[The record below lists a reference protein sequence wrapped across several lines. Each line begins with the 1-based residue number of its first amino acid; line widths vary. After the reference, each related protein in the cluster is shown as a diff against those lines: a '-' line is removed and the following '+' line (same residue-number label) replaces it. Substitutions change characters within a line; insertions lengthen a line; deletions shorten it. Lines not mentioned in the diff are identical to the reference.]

1 MARRPMITTEART
14 STTAEHE
21 RSLLSEMLPDTQRF
35 SARAVRYSDYQPLV
49 GSDASLST
57 SIASNNSRASRG
69 GKRNSNNVRVSQS
82 YEYAQQPSLLS
93 GILPD
98 PRRFSAYDV
107 RNNNNNP
114 AVVGSDASMSRSMK
128 SGRGEYNGGGV
139 DTMQQPFGPGGGQQQ
154 TSFLS
159 EMLPDNQR
167 LSASAIRYD
176 EPPVVGSDASLS
188 AVKSSRGYQGQDD
201 PLQSFVSAQQT
212 SMLSGYLPD
221 TQRSSA
227 VMTKYHTPPTIIG
240 SDASLSTTRSGG
252 QNGKEDSYYGQD
264 SQPFGFAQQTS
275 VLSEMLP
282 DTQRYSAEAIRYN
295 EPPVVG
301 SDASLSPSTPRGYS
315 SGTERNFE
323 TIGPKTSPMLD
334 WFSASTSNPGVSFV
348 ANDYDNGNRLSAL
361 AGSFQV
367 SRPSSRAYNDG
378 SIIGG
383 FSPTNGI
390 GGSNAMGGGE
400 MGTGR
405 SFDYGAGDQGPTSD
419 YYSRPTVES
428 IRDAGVKVQPSS
440 VLGSIASTAS
450 RRRMKEIERYVYQEG
465 NASFPNANNFAPQ
478 QGSMN
483 YGNNDYYD
491 PYQSGDQTSYAP

>member
-1 MARRPMITTEART
+1 
-14 STTAEHE
+14 
-21 RSLLSEMLPDTQRF
+21 
-35 SARAVRYSDYQPLV
+35 
-49 GSDASLST
+49 
-57 SIASNNSRASRG
+57 
-69 GKRNSNNVRVSQS
+69 
-82 YEYAQQPSLLS
+82 
-93 GILPD
+93 
-98 PRRFSAYDV
+98 
-107 RNNNNNP
+107 
-114 AVVGSDASMSRSMK
+114 MK
-128 SGRGEYNGGGV
+128 GGRGEYNGGGV

-167 LSASAIRYD
+167 LSASTIRYD

-221 TQRSSA
+221 TQRPSA

-252 QNGKEDSYYGQD
+252 QNGKEDSYYGQDSQPFGFAQQTSQQTSMLSGYLPDTQRSSAVMTKYYTPPTIIGSDASLSTTRSRGYNGQEDSYYGQD